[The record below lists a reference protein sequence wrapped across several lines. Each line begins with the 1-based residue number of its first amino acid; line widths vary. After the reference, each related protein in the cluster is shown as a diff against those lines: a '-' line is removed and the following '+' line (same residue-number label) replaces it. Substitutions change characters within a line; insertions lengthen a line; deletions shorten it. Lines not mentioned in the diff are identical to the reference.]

1 MMEFIRERCIFKS
14 FILSYVVWYRH
25 ERNYAKGLKFRAG
38 SRTATTSKMEHF
50 VIIVNGFQSLTIITK
65 RSIILGYC
73 SCPRSASELFLFS
86 LDIRF
91 WMFLLVNWLWR
102 IFCQCSHLCT
112 FHFVEIFHLVE
123 IFAINEWKLKRSIL
137 NRLKYKKIKLWSNS
151 LLEHFSYV
159 TFLRTILINASKI
172 LLTRHELLVEF

>member
-1 MMEFIRERCIFKS
+1 MEYIREWCIFKS

-25 ERNYAKGLKFRAG
+25 ERNYAKGLKFRGG

-73 SCPRSASELFLFS
+73 SCPRSVSELFLFS

-91 WMFLLVNWLWR
+91 CDVFTGKLALTHFLPMFPFMYIPLRGNIPLGGNICYKWMK
-102 IFCQCSHLCT
+102 I
-112 FHFVEIFHLVE
+112 EKI
-123 IFAINEWKLKRSIL
+123 
-137 NRLKYKKIKLWSNS
+137 KYKSIKI
-151 LLEHFSYV
+151 
-159 TFLRTILINASKI
+159 
-172 LLTRHELLVEF
+172 